1 MSGVMQFIR
10 HCGKLVLVA
19 VLFVLVIF
27 KGHSQNIQEY
37 KVIDNGGAGTH
48 KAMAAKDLLFPDFTV
63 YRPKDLDFAVSK
75 TTLPL
80 VVFGNGACFN
90 TSLPFERYLNE
101 IASFGY
107 IIVAIGP
114 YQDSI
119 NELTDSLAFKFTYP
133 DKLLEAIDRMT
144 VAANDPASEYYR
156 KVDLDHIAVMGQS
169 CGGLQALA
177 VSGDHRVT
185 TTVCLNSAVID
196 PNSNR
201 DGRIK
206 DLVVGK
212 EVLETLHSPI
222 LYLIGGPSDIAY
234 DNALDDFS
242 RIGHVFVSMASLDVG
257 HGGTYRE
264 KFGGSFATVTLQWL
278 EWQLKSHQW
287 AGEIFLGEE
296 CICTFPGWT
305 MNSKNYEKLSN

>member
-1 MSGVMQFIR
+1 MQYIR
-10 HCGKLVLVA
+10 LYGRPVLVT
-19 VLFVLVIF
+19 VLFLLVICP
-27 KGHSQNIQEY
+27 GYGQNILEY

-48 KAMAAKDLLFPDFTV
+48 KAIAARDLLFPDFTV
-63 YRPKDLDFAVSK
+63 YRPKDLDFAVTK

-80 VVFGNGACFN
+80 IVFGNGGCLN

-107 IIVAIGP
+107 VVVAIGP
-114 YQDSI
+114 FRDSLDAV
-119 NELTDSLAFKFTYP
+119 NDSLAFKYTYP
-133 DKLLEAIDRMT
+133 GKMLEAIDRMAA
-144 VAANDPASEYYR
+144 AANDPACEYYL
-156 KVDLDHIAVMGQS
+156 KVDMDHIAVMGQS

-177 VSGDHRVT
+177 VSGDPRVT
-185 TTVCLNSAVID
+185 TTVCLNSGVID
-196 PNSNR
+196 PDSNR

-212 EVLETLHSPI
+212 EVLETLHSPV

-234 DNALDDFS
+234 ENALDDFS
-242 RIGHVFVSMASLDVG
+242 RIGHVFVSMANFDVG

-264 KFGGSFATVTLQWL
+264 KFGGSFSTITLQWL
-278 EWQLKSHQW
+278 EWLLKGHEW
-287 AGEIFLGEE
+287 AGGIFLGED

-305 MNSKNYEKLSN
+305 VESKNYEKLSN